1 MLRSAEHAMDT
12 LVELRSLREGR
23 SVDLAVR
30 GKRRAAHC
38 SASPTHRRARWQQ
51 PARSRD
57 GRRPGASVLVCD
69 RCERVWP
76 MVEEALPLGTLAR
89 GHRVRAGPDARTA
102 GGWGRD
108 WRVARGDRPRR
119 GSPSAWDLW
128 ADLETAVAQLEG
140 CRPRGC
146 LRPLG
151 AEPRHVLELD
161 ALVRNLGIRRHPRSQ
176 WSPGLRSWLD
186 ALEPR
191 DWRGAVE
198 TWLGT
203 GDDRSQ
209 VQVAQR
215 LAPHGS
221 WSVRALAGYRR
232 LGLRALTEILEERGM
247 LVEAVA

>member
-1 MLRSAEHAMDT
+1 MDR

-23 SVDLAVR
+23 GLDYAVR

-38 SASPTHRRARWQQ
+38 SANSAHRQARWQQ
-51 PARSRD
+51 PPRSRD

-108 WRVARGDRPRR
+108 WRVARGDSPRR
-119 GSPSAWDLW
+119 GAPSAWDLW
-128 ADLETAVAQLEG
+128 ADLEAAVAQLEG
-140 CRPRGC
+140 SRPRGC

-151 AEPRHVLELD
+151 PEPRHVLELD
-161 ALVRNLGIRRHPRSQ
+161 ALVRSLGIRRHPRSQ
-176 WSPGLRSWLD
+176 WSSALRSWLD
-186 ALEPR
+186 TLEPR
-191 DWRGAVE
+191 EWREAVE
-198 TWLGT
+198 TWLVT
-203 GDDRSQ
+203 GDDRNQ

-215 LAPHGS
+215 VAPHGS
-221 WSVRALAGYRR
+221 WSLRALPGYRR
-232 LGLRALTEILEERGM
+232 LGLRALTEILEGRGM
-247 LVEAVA
+247 LGESAA